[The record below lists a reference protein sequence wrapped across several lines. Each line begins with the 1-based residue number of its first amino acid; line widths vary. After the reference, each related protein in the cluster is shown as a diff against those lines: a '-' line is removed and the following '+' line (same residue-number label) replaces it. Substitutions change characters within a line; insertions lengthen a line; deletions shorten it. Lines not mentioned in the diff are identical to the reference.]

1 MLEHA
6 ARQHRGAPTSQQ
18 QETNL
23 PVQLSELPIWEVIRD
38 IMKHVPDEVVD
49 LLPNDG
55 ASQVDHCIYGLPKI
69 DQCIASS
76 PIPSTGLRSF
86 IARTPVTKPYCGW
99 RGGVASMTRWLRMR
113 WILRTISSTER
124 PRAGGRLIVG
134 H

>member
-6 ARQHRGAPTSQQ
+6 ARQHTGAPTSQQ

-38 IMKHVPDEVVD
+38 IMKHVSDEVVD

-55 ASQVDHCIYGLPKI
+55 ASQVDHCIYGLPKRGVS
-69 DQCIASS
+69 ASR
-76 PIPSTGLRSF
+76 LRQ
-86 IARTPVTKPYCGW
+86 Y
-99 RGGVASMTRWLRMR
+99 
-113 WILRTISSTER
+113 ER